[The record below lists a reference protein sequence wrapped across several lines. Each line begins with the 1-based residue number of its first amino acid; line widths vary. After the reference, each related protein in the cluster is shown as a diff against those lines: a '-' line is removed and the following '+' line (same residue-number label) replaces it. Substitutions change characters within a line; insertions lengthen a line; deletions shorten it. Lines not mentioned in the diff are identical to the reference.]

1 MFDGLNQVSEVAW
14 PDLFRTLQDEAFTG
28 RIRLIATT
36 RTFHYEEKLRSLGL
50 AATPP
55 VRINIDGYNDGE
67 LDAMLAF
74 EGLRRDEL
82 HPELIPLARRP
93 RLFALVVKFRDR
105 LVEAGSITPHRLLWE
120 YGKDTLGPQ
129 TGRSFTESEWR
140 EWLQTLARQTLADVK
155 AFSTQTLSESA
166 ARPDLRESEVFARM
180 SDLIDGSFL
189 NRRQSGTSLPRR

>member
-1 MFDGLNQVSEVAW
+1 MSNSRNQGIDLIGRDWSNDLLEVHVVAQPSSQDLDGLIHSRKVE
-14 PDLFRTLQDEAFTG
+14 DLDHRKVGCCVDFFE
-28 RIRLIATT
+28 RI
-36 RTFHYEEKLRSLGL
+36 GL
-50 AATPP
+50 ASHLPQ
-55 VRINIDGYNDGE
+55 
-67 LDAMLAF
+67 L
-74 EGLRRDEL
+74 LRRL
-82 HPELIPLARRP
+82 HAGSVPHDGVL
-93 RLFALVVKFRDR
+93 D
-105 LVEAGSITPHRLLWE
+105 EAGSITPHRLLWE